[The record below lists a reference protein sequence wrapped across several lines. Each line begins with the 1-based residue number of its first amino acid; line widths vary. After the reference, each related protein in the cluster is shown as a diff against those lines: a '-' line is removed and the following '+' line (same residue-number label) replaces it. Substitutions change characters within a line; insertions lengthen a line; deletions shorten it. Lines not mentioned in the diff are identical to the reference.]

1 MGRKF
6 YKVLRKGFII
16 LLTLVLLVQAV
27 PVTVFAEESGI
38 VCQYIKDVKVITA
51 ESADKAKEIF
61 EKNGYTMIEE
71 NLNDGTGEDALY
83 MGYTTTTDSSEAIT
97 DIKVMNM
104 KGGFKL
110 TNYQKEVFDEQ
121 YMTPLNEMAEQFG
134 DAVAEFKEN
143 YKKGYTGAKYAYLT
157 LNYFVVDGA
166 DGADKPPVQL
176 GDYFLKYDLHT
187 GDFLK
192 MITLCH
198 ISIIGSIFSVLSL
211 GVQEPAG
218 NGWVERLSKAGP
230 EISTEDLELYYDK
243 AKDIYDVMHDFA
255 GAYNLIDH
263 NVYSDKI
270 NVKEGVGTDHKGYTA
285 EESSKR
291 ANTEAGDILYEIAVA
306 TLRNYD
312 YGNGLKDEKGNI
324 RTVAEVFTN
333 VKMNEKSLIPLVK
346 SLTPGQYAMLRM
358 GGPLNMILYSGSEES
373 YYEDFQAK
381 FDEATSEI
389 SSCSIWAGVDF
400 DVFNNTIAVTE
411 EAAREMADTKAYG
424 ELVSDADTFN
434 DTLEHYT
441 NLVCAITSALAALCK
456 ITSGVLAALS
466 VPTAAVSTAATSVCT
481 GSSAAAFLTSASS
494 ALGTVTLVVTVAIWA
509 YLLVCKIIDWYKYYH
524 PDYTE
529 IPTYMYDVV
538 VDNKDRN
545 VYVQYQCVTDFSEKN
560 MDLNYWQG
568 KEWVAVYVSRRQE
581 AGKPIEADFT
591 SKTGD
596 GRTPNGYT
604 PLTNF
609 GRVRAENLNQY
620 DYDDDMNGIYL
631 FYKQNNNSDSSQE
644 QGVKYIQNVFMQT
657 GKSEFECT
665 KALEDMGYT
674 VLNIN
679 LTPDSP
685 DKTYTYIGYTLTTK
699 RAGALKDIRICDGYK
714 AGSFIYGS
722 ASYGEHGTSDGMT
735 LYATKMDIAGNPIRE
750 LTVKRYAT
758 EFTDGYE
765 PVNLFSGGPAYNI
778 NNHAKYQH
786 ASYEEDPFKGYYLG
800 FLPKDPCTTGPDY
813 LGGINFIVS
822 SNYGDAA
829 NVDAKGTRE
838 LLEFMGYTDFSEN
851 LVDSKVCLEKNINES
866 FTCFAMTTTKN
877 KKRAIQNIGAI
888 TYSTELAD
896 ENDFMISQ
904 NINFGGYSYSA
915 ADQFHYIYLPIGKLL
930 TGVPSKGGTADS
942 ISNVTQ
948 RGFELNRKNPVSS
961 LYVTGCIPDLK
972 PLEIADLQF
981 TTSPEKEENYEP
993 KVPVYDFY
1001 GKNNAVPANI
1011 NGLNIDIK
1019 CRTDCYLYYNN
1030 KNNVTTD
1037 GKYVSALSLYDKTA
1051 LRMLYENAKVEIRNS
1066 DISTFQVKHQ
1076 LAQTGA
1082 TTIFDTN
1089 INPQIFSYD
1098 NNLQKVNSLIAKSK
1112 FFDSSNI
1119 TLLGMRKTD
1128 RTSYALTDVKLFITD
1143 GSKPPRT
1150 QTINN
1155 IVYTLCSEVHVYR
1168 RDSTLEEFKS
1178 KLDPSNYRNAVH
1190 EYLNLTKVTYP
1201 GCYLYATTNP
1211 AAGARITDI
1220 LVDNNPIITGYET
1233 VRTSDNNEEKV
1244 LYLCEEGT
1252 YIHLRREDYTD
1263 KEYVS
1268 DVYAVSSSEGGE
1280 EAICR
1285 LAEMGCTDVINY
1297 DLNKDAGG
1305 DYVYLGY
1312 TRTDNE
1318 DNALR
1323 NMFLYSSEDS
1333 FTRPSMIG
1341 YTYHMACNGLNFN
1354 EKAGGTYITLYAS
1367 KNKKDGEP
1375 VISLSVS
1382 NKPVNDSGRGGI
1394 STVKLYDHGA
1404 NNAPFDLNYKAGGE
1418 YIYLNLHRKVYNNL
1432 LGNNII
1438 SGTLVGQG
1446 SGGVLVHFGG
1456 SVIGNGSVVMI
1467 IIFSGIFVAAGVL
1480 IIILKY
1486 IKTYKKKNK

>member
-1 MGRKF
+1 
-6 YKVLRKGFII
+6 V
-16 LLTLVLLVQAV
+16 
-27 PVTVFAEESGI
+27 
-38 VCQYIKDVKVITA
+38 
-51 ESADKAKEIF
+51 
-61 EKNGYTMIEE
+61 
-71 NLNDGTGEDALY
+71 Y
-83 MGYTTTTDSSEAIT
+83 MGYTTTNDSSEAIT

-110 TNYQKEVFDEQ
+110 TNYQEEVFNEQ
-121 YMTPLNEMAEQFG
+121 YMTPLSEMAEQFR

-166 DGADKPPVQL
+166 DGADKPPVML
-176 GDYFLKYDLHT
+176 GDYFLNYNLQT

-230 EISTEDLELYYDK
+230 EISTEDLKLYYDK
-243 AKDIYDVMHDFA
+243 AKDIYDVMYDFA
-255 GAYNLIDH
+255 DTYSLIDH
-263 NVYSDKI
+263 EVYTNVNAGDDSEY
-270 NVKEGVGTDHKGYTA
+270 KGYTA
-285 EESSKR
+285 EESAKR
-291 ANTEAGDILYEIAVA
+291 ADTEAGDVLYEIAVA

-312 YGNGLKDEKGNI
+312 YGSGLKDEEGNI
-324 RTVAEVFTN
+324 RTVDEVFTN
-333 VKMNEKSLIPLVK
+333 VEMDEKSLIPLVK

-381 FDEATSEI
+381 FNEATSEI
-389 SSCSIWAGVDF
+389 SSCSIWEGVDF

-411 EAAREMADTKAYG
+411 EASRNMADTKSYG

-434 DTLEHYT
+434 DTLEKYT
-441 NLVCAITSALAALCK
+441 DIVCAIATALAAVCK
-456 ITSGVLAALS
+456 ITSGVIVAFS
-466 VPTAAVSTAATSVCT
+466 VPTAAVSTAATSFCT
-481 GSSAAAFLTSASS
+481 GASASAFLTSVSS
-494 ALGTVTLVVTVAIWA
+494 ALGTVTLVITVAVWA
-509 YLLVCKIIDWYKYYH
+509 YLLVCKIIDWYNYYH

-529 IPTYMYDVV
+529 IPTYMYDVI
-538 VDNKDRN
+538 VDDNDEN
-545 VYVQYQCVTDFSEKN
+545 IYIQYQCVTDFSEKN

-568 KEWVAVYVSRRQE
+568 KEWVAVYVSRREE
-581 AGKPIEADFT
+581 AGKPIKADFT

-596 GRTPNGYT
+596 GITPDGYT
-604 PLTNF
+604 PLANF
-609 GRVRAENLNQY
+609 GRLQAENLNQY

-631 FYKQNNNSDSSQE
+631 FYKQDNNYDNSKN
-644 QGVKYIQNVFMQT
+644 QGAKYIQNVFMQS
-657 GKSEFECT
+657 GKSEFEC
-665 KALEDMGYT
+665 KKKLQDKGFT
-674 VLNIN
+674 VLNTN
-679 LTPDSP
+679 LTPDSL
-685 DKTYTYIGYTLTTK
+685 DKTYTYIGYSLTTSQS
-699 RAGALKDIRICDGYK
+699 GALKDIRICDGYN
-714 AGSFIYGS
+714 AGSFIYGY

-735 LYATKMDIAGNPIRE
+735 LYATKMDVAGDPIRE

-778 NNHAKYQH
+778 NNNAKYQH
-786 ASYEEDPFKGYYLG
+786 ASYEEDPFRGYYLG
-800 FLPKDPCTTGPDY
+800 FLPKEPCTEGPDY
-813 LGGINFIVS
+813 LGGINFIIAG
-822 SNYGDAA
+822 NYGDAGGA
-829 NVDAKGTRE
+829 DAKGTKE
-838 LLEFMGYTDFSEN
+838 LLKFMGYTDFSEN
-851 LVDSKVCLEKNINES
+851 LVDGKVCLDDMINES

-888 TYSTELAD
+888 TYSTDLED
-896 ENDFMISQ
+896 ETDFMISQ
-904 NINFGGYSYSA
+904 NINFGGYAYSA
-915 ADQFHYIYLPIGKLL
+915 AGQFHYVYLPTGKLL
-930 TGVPSKGGTADS
+930 TGIPSSALTVDS
-942 ISNVTQ
+942 LSNITQ
-948 RGFELNRKNPVSS
+948 RGFELNRKTPVSS

-981 TTSPEKEENYEP
+981 TTSPEKKENYEP

-1001 GKNNAVPANI
+1001 GKSSSIPANI

-1030 KNNVTTD
+1030 KNNVTAD

-1051 LRMLYENAKVEIRNS
+1051 LRMAYENEGAEIRNN
-1066 DISTFQVKHQ
+1066 DISTFLVKHQ

-1089 INPQIFSYD
+1089 INPQEFSY
-1098 NNLQKVNSLIAKSK
+1098 NNDLQKIDSLTAKSA

-1119 TLLGMRKTD
+1119 TLLGMSKTD
-1128 RTSYALTDVKLFITD
+1128 KTSNALTDVKLFITD
-1143 GSKPPRT
+1143 DSKPPRT

-1168 RDSTLEEFKS
+1168 RNFTLEEFKS
-1178 KLDPSNYRNAVH
+1178 KLDPSNYRDAIDL
-1190 EYLNLTKVTYP
+1190 YLSLTKVTYP

-1220 LVDNNPIITGYET
+1220 LVDNNPLKTGYET
-1233 VRTSDNNEEKV
+1233 VRASENNEEKV
-1244 LYLCEEGT
+1244 LYLCEGGT

-1285 LAEMGCTDVINY
+1285 LAEMGCTEVINY
-1297 DLNKDAGG
+1297 DLNKGAGG

-1318 DNALR
+1318 DKALR

-1333 FTRPSMIG
+1333 FTRPSKISW
-1341 YTYHMACNGLNFN
+1341 YYYMACNGLNFN

-1367 KNKKDGEP
+1367 KNKNDGEP

-1382 NKPVNDSGRGGI
+1382 NKPVNDNGRGGI
-1394 STVKLYDHGA
+1394 STVKLYNSSA
-1404 NNAPFDLNYKAGGE
+1404 NNVPCDLNYDAGGE

-1432 LGNNII
+1432 LGTNII

-1446 SGGVLVHFGG
+1446 SGGVLVHVGG

-1486 IKTYKKKNK
+1486 IKTHKKKNK